1 MSRLTSACSQVNIET
16 LQMEIHSVDEND
28 EMVITQRATAVAK
41 GLSQNNH
48 LKRVTL
54 EGVPES
60 IQVQIRQ
67 TLQTNHSIL
76 SVDFSLII

>member
-1 MSRLTSACSQVNIET
+1 MSRLTSACSQVNIDT
-16 LQMEIHSVDEND
+16 LQMEVHSFSEKDEII
-28 EMVITQRATAVAK
+28 ITQRATAVAK

-48 LKRVTL
+48 LKRVSL
-54 EGVPES
+54 KNVPES

-76 SVDFSLII
+76 SIDVSL

>member
-16 LQMEIHSVDEND
+16 LQMELHWSSEKD
-28 EMVITQRATAVAK
+28 EMIITQRATAVAK

-48 LKRVTL
+48 LKRVAL
-54 EGVPES
+54 KGVPES
-60 IQVQIRQ
+60 MQVQIRQ

-76 SVDFSLII
+76 SVDFSL

>member
-16 LQMEIHSVDEND
+16 LQMVVHSLGEKD
-28 EMVITQRATAVAK
+28 EMIITQRATAVAK

-48 LKRVTL
+48 LKRVSL
-54 EGVPES
+54 KNVPES
-60 IQVQIRQ
+60 MQVQIRQ

-76 SVDFSLII
+76 SVDF

>member
-16 LQMEIHSVDEND
+16 LQMEVRSFSEKD
-28 EMVITQRATAVAK
+28 EMIITQRATAVAK

-54 EGVPES
+54 KGVPEA

-76 SVDFSLII
+76 SVDF

>member
-16 LQMEIHSVDEND
+16 LQMQLNGFGEEDERFD
-28 EMVITQRATAVAK
+28 DITQGATAVAK

-54 EGVPES
+54 KGVPES
-60 IQVQIRQ
+60 IQVQITQ
-67 TLQTNHSIL
+67 ALQTNHSIL
-76 SVDFSLII
+76 SVDF

>member
-16 LQMEIHSVDEND
+16 LQMVVHSLGEKD
-28 EMVITQRATAVAK
+28 EMIITQRATAVAK

-54 EGVPES
+54 KGVPES
-60 IQVQIRQ
+60 MQVQIRQ

-76 SVDFSLII
+76 SVYFSLI